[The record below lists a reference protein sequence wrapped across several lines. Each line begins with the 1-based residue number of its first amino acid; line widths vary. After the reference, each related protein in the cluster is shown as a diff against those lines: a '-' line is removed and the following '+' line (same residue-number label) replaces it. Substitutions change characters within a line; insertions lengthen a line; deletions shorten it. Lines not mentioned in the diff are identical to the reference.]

1 MLIISTSSRLGVG
14 KDEEEEEK
22 EMKKEG
28 SIRGCGG
35 KGEESWK
42 ATNNYHQSSSS
53 QHFHMLRLPV
63 IGSSQRCVWGC
74 VCRLCLAH
82 HRLFSL
88 SSPLPTLMHKQQQ
101 LRNHSRQQEA
111 GRCVNSPSTILGCAR
126 LQKTQQR
133 SYLPF

>member
-63 IGSSQRCVWGC
+63 IGSSQRCVC
-74 VCRLCLAH
+74 VCVCVSTVPGPPQTFLAV
-82 HRLFSL
+82 FTSPYTDAQTTTVKKSL
-88 SSPLPTLMHKQQQ
+88 SS
-101 LRNHSRQQEA
+101 A
-111 GRCVNSPSTILGCAR
+111 GSWQVC
-126 LQKTQQR
+126 
-133 SYLPF
+133 